1 MKLKIKHILAVLFF
15 AGVFSSCEY
24 QKLLKSTDNKLK
36 YEKAMAYYDD
46 EDYIHAL
53 TLFEQLI
60 PIYRGTEKGEEISYR
75 YAYCKYYTK
84 QYIEAGHYF
93 RSYINSFPNS
103 NFTEECTYM
112 SAYCYYLESPKPS
125 LDQSSTYKALS
136 ELQLFMERFPESEH
150 LMDCQTLI
158 DELMKK
164 LQKKSY
170 DNALLYYRIGQ
181 YKAAS
186 IALKSSLEKFPDTE
200 YREEIMYRIVKSEYL
215 LAVNSIYGKTLER
228 LKAAHKDFN
237 DFQRE
242 FPESKYM
249 KELTKINKDIEEK
262 ISFLES

>member
-1 MKLKIKHILAVLFF
+1 MKLKVKYIAAMLVLAS
-15 AGVFSSCEY
+15 VFSSCQY
-24 QKLLKSTDNKLK
+24 QKLLKSSDNKLK
-36 YEKAMAYYDD
+36 YEKAMEYYDE
-46 EDYIHAL
+46 EDYVHAM

-84 QYIEAGHYF
+84 SYIEAGHYF
-93 RSYINSFPNS
+93 RRYINSFPNS
-103 NFTEECTYM
+103 AFTEECSYM

-125 LDQSSTYKALS
+125 LDQASTYKALA
-136 ELQLFMERFPESEH
+136 ELQLFMERYPESEH
-150 LMDCQTLI
+150 LLDCQTLI

-170 DNALLYYRIGQ
+170 DNAVLYYKIGQ

-186 IALKSSLEKFPDTE
+186 VALKSSLEKFPDSE

-228 LKAAHKDFN
+228 LKSAHKDFRA
-237 DFQRE
+237 FERE
-242 FPESKYM
+242 FPESKYI
-249 KELTKINKDIEEK
+249 KELRKINVDIEEK
-262 ISFLES
+262 INYLES